1 VTQVDRSFWIKFVA
15 PLVALAMITGFVAL
29 FYFRGSGRG
38 LPYHDHFEK
47 AQLSEWQEFG
57 GSWNLVNGSLRSD
70 SDERGAKLITGSP
83 YWTNY
88 EAEADVQLLGR
99 GDAGLVIRASDIGD
113 GVDSYNGY
121 YAGLRIDDQ
130 SLVLGRAEYGWLEFP
145 PVSMPE
151 GVAPNRWYHLS
162 LSAVGCTI
170 WASATD
176 LGTGNSA
183 HTSAYD
189 SNCARSGKVGVRVV
203 ASGGIWRNVKVHSLE
218 SAEALGP
225 VPQRPTVPSLYPTS
239 QGPYPRTYGIQQDA
253 ELLKNLATA
262 PEILEPISNLR
273 LLAVAQ
279 PVQVTVRG
287 TVTLTSPHV
296 FIQDGTAGAEVRFA
310 RETSLKL
317 GDEVEITG
325 DAHLEEL
332 SLRIENATERGIGGV
347 VPVPALS
354 ITPLQAAMGRYDGMF
369 VEVEGRLDSK
379 SPKGDSIARFDLSG
393 GQQKFYAISNS
404 REAAARFNQLKED
417 SVLRL
422 RGICLIGSAFTEN
435 KVPFALVIRS
445 PDDVEVL
452 SGPPWWTGEHLV
464 VMAIG
469 LLALGFLIHVLYSH
483 ADERRR
489 AAVLKERERLAHE
502 MHDTL
507 AQSFAGLDFKL
518 RAIRNRTLRENETVN
533 VGKLR
538 EELQDTCDLVRHSH
552 DDARRSLASLRPEV
566 LEKRGLPDAL
576 SQVGNRMT
584 AGSSMN
590 FKTEIAGQPR
600 KLPVRIADALF
611 RIGQEAISN
620 AVQHSHAKHLSL
632 MIDYQRSQLVMVVA
646 DDGRGFH
653 PNEESDGFGL
663 TGMRRRAEGVKAR
676 LQIESNDRGSTITI
690 AAPCNPELF
699 WLFSLSYIRD
709 HKQK

>member
-1 VTQVDRSFWIKFVA
+1 MIGVRSSNRYRFLLLLGFVVSLA
-15 PLVALAMITGFVAL
+15 GVVALL
-29 FYFRGSGRG
+29 YQRNPGRG
-38 LPYHDHFEK
+38 LPFQDQFAK
-47 AQLSEWQEFG
+47 GRLSDWQEYG
-57 GSWNLVNGSLRSD
+57 GTWSIVDGSLRND
-70 SDERGAKLITGSP
+70 SNERGAKIITGSP
-83 YWTNY
+83 FWTNY
-88 EAEADVQLLGR
+88 KSEADVQLLGR
-99 GDAGLVIRASDIGD
+99 GDAGMVIRTSDAD
-113 GVDSYNGY
+113 EGVDSYRGY

-130 SLVLGRAEYGWLEFP
+130 SLVLGRADYGWVEFP
-145 PVSMPE
+145 PVPMPG
-151 GVAPNRWYHLS
+151 GVIPNRWYHLT
-162 LSAVGCTI
+162 LSAVGCSI
-170 WASATD
+170 EASATD
-176 LGTGNSA
+176 VQTGKGA
-183 HTSAYD
+183 HTSVYD
-189 SNCARSGKVGVRVV
+189 PNCPTTGNIGLRSVV
-203 ASGGIWRNVKVHSLE
+203 AGGIWRNVIVQRLS
-218 SAEALGP
+218 SVAALP
-225 VPQRPTVPSLYPTS
+225 PLRQATASSVYPTS
-239 QGPYPRTYGIQQDA
+239 QGPSPRTFGIERNA
-253 ELLKNLATA
+253 ELLKNSSSSTA
-262 PEILEPISNLR
+262 SISSIASLR
-273 LLAVAQ
+273 LLAISR
-279 PVQVTVRG
+279 PVHATVFG
-287 TVTLTSPHV
+287 TVTLASPHV
-296 FIQDGTAGAEVRFA
+296 YIQDGSGGAEVLLA
-310 RETSLKL
+310 EQSALKL

-332 SLRIENATERGIGGV
+332 SLRIENASGRSIGGV

-379 SPKGDSIARFDLSG
+379 SPTGDSIVRFDLSG
-393 GQQKFYAISNS
+393 GQQQFYAISNS
-404 REAAARFNQLKED
+404 RDTAARFNQLKED
-417 SVLRL
+417 SVLRM
-422 RGICLIGSAFTEN
+422 RGICLIGSAFTGN

-518 RAIRNRTLRENETVN
+518 RAIRNRTLRENEIVN

-538 EELQDTCDLVRHSH
+538 VELQETCDLVRHSH

-566 LEKRGLPDAL
+566 LEKRGRPDAL
-576 SQVGNRMT
+576 SQVGSRMT

-611 RIGQEAISN
+611 RIGQEAIAN
-620 AVQHSHAKHLSL
+620 AVQHSQAKHLSL
-632 MIDYQRSQLVMVVA
+632 MIDYQRSQLVMAVA

-663 TGMRRRAEGVKAR
+663 TGMRRRAEGVNAR

-690 AAPCNPELF
+690 AAPCKHEQF
-699 WLFSLSYIRD
+699 WLFSMSYIRD
-709 HKQK
+709 HGHK